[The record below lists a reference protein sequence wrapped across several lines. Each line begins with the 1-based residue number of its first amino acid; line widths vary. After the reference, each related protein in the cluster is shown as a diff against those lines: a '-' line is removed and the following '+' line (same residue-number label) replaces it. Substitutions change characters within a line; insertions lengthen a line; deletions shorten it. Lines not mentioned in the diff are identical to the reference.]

1 VCARACVCVCRSNG
15 SRGMGRLKVVE
26 SQRQMQQRKRR
37 CKQASRQ
44 ASWEGIGNFL
54 RDIDREGGL
63 LTRSSSATGAG
74 SSL

>member
-1 VCARACVCVCRSNG
+1 VCARVRVCVCVSLQRLAWDGKVKG
-15 SRGMGRLKVVE
+15 SRKSKADAAAQKMV
-26 SQRQMQQRKRR
+26 
-37 CKQASRQ
+37 QASRQ